1 MNLILEPIGYTLLGD
16 SQKCFLG
23 VRDKTI
29 VFDVLLKKKK
39 KTLELRHNYI
49 QILVH

>member
-29 VFDVLLKKKK
+29 VFDVLKKKEKKKKKKK
-39 KTLELRHNYI
+39 KTRI
-49 QILVH
+49 TA